1 MDEIERE
8 RSIQLQPIK
17 RIAQLRLE
25 PSEENNG
32 RVIPD
37 DVVDLVKEYEYR
49 NGRLNI
55 RQQKAFRLIDFTSE
69 STNEETRFIIVT
81 NSLSDLL
88 RNINYEDYVGIDNS
102 VFIYVV
108 ENNEIKEEIQ
118 LEKTLRIL

>member
-1 MDEIERE
+1 MD
-8 RSIQLQPIK
+8 LT
-17 RIAQLRLE
+17 
-25 PSEENNG
+25 
-32 RVIPD
+32 
-37 DVVDLVKEYEYR
+37 
-49 NGRLNI
+49 
-55 RQQKAFRLIDFTSE
+55 QKAFGLIDFTSE

-102 VFIYVV
+102 VFIYAV

>member
-1 MDEIERE
+1 LDEIERE

-55 RQQKAFRLIDFTSE
+55 RQLKAFGLIDFTSE

-102 VFIYVV
+102 VFIYAV